1 MKFKYKVLAIN
12 LIMLTLA
19 ISITGFFMMSNS
31 FKLSIESEIRHAV
44 TENNLSQA
52 VVEYELLKEVNSS
65 IIDDYDI
72 AGTLED
78 IGRRVASGMSTGDSG
93 LFIRYADDMVF
104 SGSENTENVP
114 EDLFVGFDKMSKSY
128 SITHEKDSYYIY
140 VASHN
145 KIYNK
150 ELSIIIKR
158 NVTAVYRELNDNLRF
173 YVLLFASVL
182 AIAAVLLYII
192 SSVLTNPLEKL
203 NKVTEK
209 IAGGEYDVRSDVGS
223 SDEVGMLSDKFNVM
237 AESVENHVNELQD
250 MVVRR
255 DRFVKDFI
263 HEIKTPMTSV
273 IGYADTLRSIEM
285 TEEEEKEA
293 LDYIYSEGK
302 RLENLSMRLFDL
314 LYLKDNDITKVN
326 SEMDVIIREACQSM
340 KPKAESREIKINAE
354 AEKGCISC
362 DRELIKTVVI
372 NIIDNAIK
380 ASDKG
385 SQIDV
390 TGKCDD
396 GKYILK
402 IKDSGI
408 GMTEEDIKYMFDEFY
423 MADKS
428 RTRRE
433 GGAGIGLSLV
443 KQILDRHDA
452 EISVESEM
460 GKGTTVSICFK
471 TIEE

>member
-19 ISITGFFMMSNS
+19 ISITGFFIINNS

-52 VVEYELLKEVNSS
+52 VVEYELLKEVNDSF
-65 IIDDYDI
+65 IDEYDI
-72 AGTLED
+72 AGTLTE
-78 IGRRVASGMSTGDSG
+78 IGRRVASGMSTGDSS
-93 LFIRYADDMVF
+93 LYIRYADEMIY
-104 SGSENTENVP
+104 SGNEKNVSLPEN
-114 EDLFVGFDKMSKSY
+114 LFAGFEKLSKSY
-128 SITHEKDSYYIY
+128 VITHEQDSYFIY

-150 ELSIIIKR
+150 ELSIVIKR
-158 NVTAVYRELNDNLRF
+158 NVSAVYRELNDNLRF
-173 YVLLFASVL
+173 YTLLFVAVIG
-182 AIAAVLLYII
+182 IAAVLLYII
-192 SSVLTNPLEKL
+192 SSVLTKPLEKL

-209 IAGGEYDVRSDVGS
+209 IAGGEYDVRSDVSS

-250 MVVRR
+250 MVDRR
-255 DRFVKDFI
+255 DRFVADFI

-273 IGYADTLRSIEM
+273 IGYADTMRSIEM
-285 TEEEEKEA
+285 TEEEQKEA

-314 LYLKDNDITKVN
+314 LYLKDHDIEKTEN
-326 SEMDVIIREACQSM
+326 EIDAIIQEACRSLN
-340 KPKAESREIKINAE
+340 PKAQERGIKLSVN
-354 AEKGCISC
+354 AEKGTISC
-362 DRELIKTVVI
+362 DRELIKTVII
-372 NIIDNAIK
+372 NVVDNALK
-380 ASDKG
+380 ASEEGKTVELNGRKVQDK
-385 SQIDV
+385 
-390 TGKCDD
+390 
-396 GKYILK
+396 YLLE
-402 IKDSGI
+402 IKDYGI
-408 GMTEEDIKYMFDEFY
+408 GMTEDDIKFMFDEFY

-443 KQILDRHDA
+443 KQILERHEA
-452 EISVESEM
+452 KIKVESEL
-460 GKGTTVSICFK
+460 GKGTTV
-471 TIEE
+471 TISFLMR